1 MPHEARD
8 SSSRAVFFTHE
19 FKRNL
24 RQLAKKYRRIQ
35 TDIQPTLTDLQEGQ
49 LPGDHIPD
57 VVPEI
62 YKVRTRNADSAKGKS
77 GGYRIVYQ
85 KTPENTII
93 LLTVYSKTEQSD
105 ISVQEIQSIIDAY
118 AQAQTPR
125 SAEEHPSEHDQAE
138 DNA

>member
-1 MPHEARD
+1 
-8 SSSRAVFFTHE
+8 
-19 FKRNL
+19 
-24 RQLAKKYRRIQ
+24 
-35 TDIQPTLTDLQEGQ
+35 
-49 LPGDHIPD
+49 

-105 ISVQEIQSIIDAY
+105 ISVQEIQSIIDVY
-118 AQAQTPR
+118 AQA
-125 SAEEHPSEHDQAE
+125 
-138 DNA
+138 